1 MKKDFNTKYFLIYAA
16 ALLVL
21 ALAFLL
27 LKKDNIIRWIESG
40 ITIRRQERQI
50 EYYQKEIE
58 DLRRRVEDMT
68 SDKDTLEKYAR
79 ETYGFSAPGED
90 VYIVNP

>member
-1 MKKDFNTKYFLIYAA
+1 MGKFNHLWNHRLDGDNKQARSFLRVVIVALT
-16 ALLVL
+16 LLV
-21 ALAFLL
+21 AFFL

-68 SDKDTLEKYAR
+68 SDTVRIA
-79 ETYGFSAPGED
+79 
-90 VYIVNP
+90 